1 MVNKAIVNT
10 FWLFVSIIMGCGS
23 SLHSIGS
30 EVLTVAST
38 CYANNPNIKSL
49 QIEDEIRIHQEYIK
63 NEIKVLLLGAAE
75 AGKSTIVKQVH
86 FYSCIYNITILKI

>member
-1 MVNKAIVNT
+1 MVNKAIVSS
-10 FWLFVSIIMGCGS
+10 FGFSVSITMGCGS

-49 QIEDEIRIHQEYIK
+49 QIEDEIRIHQECIK

-75 AGKSTIVKQVH
+75 AGKSTIVKQVN
-86 FYSCIYNITILKI
+86 FYSCIYYITISL

>member
-1 MVNKAIVNT
+1 
-10 FWLFVSIIMGCGS
+10 MGCGS

-49 QIEDEIRIHQEYIK
+49 QIEDEIRIHKQCMK

-75 AGKSTIVKQVH
+75 AGKSTIVKQVN
-86 FYSCIYNITILKI
+86 FNSYIYYIMIS